1 MLDFSAYQA
10 ASLYLAF
17 NLILLLV
24 LGWRTAKAR
33 QATGIGLG
41 HGDNEDMMRA
51 MRIHANFAE
60 YAPLTMVGLLALA
73 AIGAPVLLIHVLG
86 SVFTLARI
94 GHGFGFTAPKGKR
107 PVGRFYGTIF
117 TGLVLIAE
125 AAALLYFAFVG

>member
-1 MLDFSAYQA
+1 MLDFTAYQA

-33 QATGIGLG
+33 MATGIGLG

-60 YAPLTMVGLLALA
+60 YAPLVMVGLLALA
-73 AIGAPVLLIHVLG
+73 AVGAPVLLIHGLG
-86 SVFTLARI
+86 GVFTLARI
-94 GHGFGFTAPKGKR
+94 GHGFGFTAPEGKR
-107 PVGRFYGTIF
+107 PVGRFYGTLF

-125 AAALLYFAFVG
+125 TAALLYFAFVG